1 VASKAYA
8 DYLEVLL
15 SDAEELVSAH
25 QELRTGNVGRQWRL
39 GALNRGVVVLS
50 VSAWEAYVEEL
61 VKESLEVI
69 RPVQA
74 PMGVWPALNATTRSQ
89 VGRFNNPNP
98 ENVRTLFAD
107 AIGLVDVTTSWCWQG
122 IDATRARERLAEA
135 LRQRH
140 EIAHGVN
147 PRPTV
152 HNHYAKRLPGF
163 FRRLGQCTD
172 RAVRDYLAQTLG
184 ATAPWPTQPTAGGA
198 LKYE

>member
-1 VASKAYA
+1 MPSKAYA

-15 SDAEELVSAH
+15 RDAEELVSAH
-25 QELRTGNVGRQWRL
+25 GELRTGNVGRQWGL

-69 RPVQA
+69 RPVHA
-74 PMGVWPALNATTRSQ
+74 PMGVWPALNASSRSQ

-107 AIGLVDVTTSWCWQG
+107 AIGLMDVTASWCWQG
-122 IDATRARERLAEA
+122 ADPPRVRERLAEA

-147 PRPTV
+147 SRPTV
-152 HNHYAKRLPGF
+152 HNNYVVGLPVF
-163 FRRLGQCTD
+163 FRRLGYCTD
-172 RAVRDYLAQTLG
+172 RAVREYLAQTLG
-184 ATAPWPTQPTAGGA
+184 ASDLWPT
-198 LKYE
+198 